1 MESAVEERPRK
12 KKNMEEKASI
22 LDEER
27 EKRTYP
33 DLFQRDVSWHL
44 FPHLYWKPE
53 VLCHTENAFQFL

>member
-1 MESAVEERPRK
+1 
-12 KKNMEEKASI
+12 MEEKASI

-33 DLFQRDVSWHL
+33 DLFQRDISWHL

-53 VLCHTENAFQFL
+53 VLCHIENAFQFL